1 MTSELILLTTA
12 AAVSTLLAGGAYV
25 ALRRK
30 RAQKSATKAEKAV
43 LANVAEEQA
52 KIGAT
57 IEAIATEIKDMR
69 SDIQWLTSE
78 RMIDQAINMARE
90 GESGSEIAR
99 QTGISAD
106 ELVAMQAFRRH

>member
-1 MTSELILLTTA
+1 MTSELILFASA
-12 AAVSTLLAGGAYV
+12 AAVSTLLAGGVYV

-30 RAQKSATKAEKAV
+30 RALKKATHSEKAV
-43 LANVAEEQA
+43 LAKVAEEQA

-57 IEAIATEIKDMR
+57 IEAMASEIKDMR
-69 SDIQWLTSE
+69 SDVQWLTSE

>member
-1 MTSELILLTTA
+1 
-12 AAVSTLLAGGAYV
+12 
-25 ALRRK
+25 
-30 RAQKSATKAEKAV
+30 
-43 LANVAEEQA
+43 
-52 KIGAT
+52 
-57 IEAIATEIKDMR
+57 MR

>member
-1 MTSELILLTTA
+1 MTSELILLASA
-12 AAVSTLLAGGAYV
+12 AAVTLTLAAGAYV

-30 RAQKSATKAEKAV
+30 RAEKAA
-43 LANVAEEQA
+43 ANSDKAMLT
-52 KIGAT
+52 KIADDQSK
-57 IEAIATEIKDMR
+57 IDAAINAMADEMKDIR

-90 GESGSEIAR
+90 GESGQEIVR

>member
-1 MTSELILLTTA
+1 MRML
-12 AAVSTLLAGGAYV
+12 
-25 ALRRK
+25 
-30 RAQKSATKAEKAV
+30 KSAVLCATALV
-43 LANVAEEQA
+43 PVPTLANVAEEQA

-69 SDIQWLTSE
+69 SDIQWLTRE
-78 RMIDQAINMARE
+78 RMIDQAINLARE